1 MLKIDS
7 LEVNPPIKGIKPK
20 GYPNHYEHYSNRE
33 IIKLKLSYDGTRCV
47 YMVIDT
53 ATNYI
58 SYYVGELSNSGVFKG
73 ITKLDSFQINIPN
86 FEWTG
91 KLGFELSA
99 DNNYLLTSV
108 LRKVKNQ
115 PRYTQS
121 GQGGYGTFRSQ
132 AIPFSDS
139 IFSYNLNTG
148 SRKLVLA
155 TDSFGISD
163 LQIGPDGYIYGFGA
177 ESSTDT
183 LASISNLKGYYNVRF
198 IEKNGNWT
206 IQHHCFPK
214 LKNKKY
220 DIYKAFSFSSPSIH
234 QPYNKIA
241 GLKYECCI
249 GDTATAYFTN
259 DCIDSLKMQVI
270 RNGTLIHTNVQD
282 TLNYPL
288 TQTGNY
294 QLATIMHNQWGSF
307 TDTNYFTV
315 NQKDTFNL
323 PIDTSFC
330 KGVTLTLNVKQ
341 LANIQYWGDYSQD
354 TNYQITD
361 TGTFTIQALHACG
374 QVFDTV
380 RVTFDPIPKL
390 IVNRIKDTT
399 LCADTIH
406 FRAQS
411 TVPWYSSVS
420 DSLLVIDTTGQYQI
434 ISTNNCGA
442 DTVSLKVTL
451 HDTLPLSL
459 GADTVMCL
467 GKLFY
472 KYLPKGLANYT
483 WFDNSTTDSYQF
495 FAPGS
500 YWVKAENTCGTWYDT
515 LTIDT
520 FHSAQINL
528 GNDTATCAHL
538 PLNLNAG
545 AKNTNQTN
553 QTKLSWFWPHNGSRD
568 SSLMVNMSGT
578 YTVEVTDR
586 CGTQTHSI
594 NVYQLKAPNLQLND
608 TTICKGDSIQ
618 ITARADSAQI
628 RWSTGATG
636 PSISIKDYG
645 TFGVGAQNRCGSD
658 TTVFKVGELPPP
670 KFSLPADTILCDRTI
685 WEPDASQPRSS
696 YQWNDGS
703 TQPKNRI
710 EKEGTFTV
718 TITNPCGTNSGS
730 INVAYLNTQK
740 AQIAVSPEGKHC
752 PGTLLTL
759 SGNSINEND
768 KYLWN
773 TGDSSQSIRIKEA
786 GVYTLTVS
794 NFCGADTQKI
804 TPNYYPIKAAF
815 ALSEK
820 EGISPFELEAINLS
834 EGAAEYLWLI
844 DSNKAVNTTD
854 LKERVIGY
862 GAHTIT
868 LIAQNAFGC
877 ADTARDTIEVLR
889 NPNIP
894 PLLCDFRI
902 DPNPASDYFVI
913 SASNN
918 DKQVKQ
924 VKIFNEI
931 GQAIITSDVSHWKE
945 NPFNL
950 EYRLNDLPSG
960 TYLVGLYCEDETQYK
975 RLVIVR

>member
-1 MLKIDS
+1 MWNTDPLDKR
-7 LEVNPPIKGIKPK
+7 VPTQGPQF
-20 GYPNHYEHYSNRE
+20 
-33 IIKLKLSYDGTRCV
+33 
-47 YMVIDT
+47 T
-53 ATNYI
+53 A
-58 SYYVGELSNSGVFKG
+58 E
-73 ITKLDSFQINIPN
+73 
-86 FEWTG
+86 
-91 KLGFELSA
+91 
-99 DNNYLLTSV
+99 
-108 LRKVKNQ
+108 
-115 PRYTQS
+115 RYHHL
-121 GQGGYGTFRSQ
+121 QG
-132 AIPFSDS
+132 
-139 IFSYNLNTG
+139 
-148 SRKLVLA
+148 
-155 TDSFGISD
+155 
-163 LQIGPDGYIYGFGA
+163 
-177 ESSTDT
+177 
-183 LASISNLKGYYNVRF
+183 RF
-198 IEKNGNWT
+198 
-206 IQHHCFPK
+206 
-214 LKNKKY
+214 
-220 DIYKAFSFSSPSIH
+220 
-234 QPYNKIA
+234 
-241 GLKYECCI
+241 
-249 GDTATAYFTN
+249 
-259 DCIDSLKMQVI
+259 
-270 RNGTLIHTNVQD
+270 
-282 TLNYPL
+282 
-288 TQTGNY
+288 
-294 QLATIMHNQWGSF
+294 
-307 TDTNYFTV
+307 DTN
-315 NQKDTFNL
+315 
-323 PIDTSFC
+323 
-330 KGVTLTLNVKQ
+330 
-341 LANIQYWGDYSQD
+341 
-354 TNYQITD
+354 
-361 TGTFTIQALHACG
+361 
-374 QVFDTV
+374 
-380 RVTFDPIPKL
+380 
-390 IVNRIKDTT
+390 NR
-399 LCADTIH
+399 
-406 FRAQS
+406 
-411 TVPWYSSVS
+411 P
-420 DSLLVIDTTGQYQI
+420 
-434 ISTNNCGA
+434 
-442 DTVSLKVTL
+442 
-451 HDTLPLSL
+451 
-459 GADTVMCL
+459 
-467 GKLFY
+467 
-472 KYLPKGLANYT
+472 
-483 WFDNSTTDSYQF
+483 
-495 FAPGS
+495 
-500 YWVKAENTCGTWYDT
+500 
-515 LTIDT
+515 
-520 FHSAQINL
+520 
-528 GNDTATCAHL
+528 
-538 PLNLNAG
+538 
-545 AKNTNQTN
+545 
-553 QTKLSWFWPHNGSRD
+553 SRF
-568 SSLMVNMSGT
+568 S
-578 YTVEVTDR
+578 
-586 CGTQTHSI
+586 
-594 NVYQLKAPNLQLND
+594 
-608 TTICKGDSIQ
+608 
-618 ITARADSAQI
+618 QI

-730 INVAYLNTQK
+730 INVAYLNTPK